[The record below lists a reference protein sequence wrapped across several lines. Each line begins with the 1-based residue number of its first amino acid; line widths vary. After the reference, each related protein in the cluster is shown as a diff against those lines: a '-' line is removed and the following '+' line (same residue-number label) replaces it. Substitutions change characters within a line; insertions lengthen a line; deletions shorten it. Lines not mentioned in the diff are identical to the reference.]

1 LPGRLLRAAAVPT
14 ISLGLGTA
22 AACDGGTSLVV
33 DDPDADVTETTDD
46 ADIPDNTLS
55 GAAPMG
61 EHYIRFLSEAEG
73 RALITGVVDELAA
86 DVDLCDGPGLAGQ
99 LLADQP
105 FFSAG
110 EGDVAPVEANV
121 DLLAPHLRR
130 GLPPECD
137 ELVGPPV
144 GFEFATDEAGDDE
157 DVSGAPAGLTAA
169 EEAALQALRESRDA
183 AIAVLHAADYP
194 YEAWDYRYWVDD
206 SDRARA
212 EQLVRDTVRVLLE
225 DLRHDG
231 IL

>member
-1 LPGRLLRAAAVPT
+1 MRAAAVPT

-22 AACDGGTSLVV
+22 AACDGGMSLVS
-33 DDPDADVTETTDD
+33 DDPDADVIETTDD

-73 RALITGVVDELAA
+73 RALIAGVVDELAA
-86 DVDLCDGPGLAGQ
+86 EEDLCEGPGLAGQ
-99 LLADQP
+99 LQEDQP
-105 FFSAG
+105 FSSAG
-110 EGDVAPVEANV
+110 DGDVAPVEANV

-137 ELVGPPV
+137 ELVGPLV
-144 GFEFATDEAGDDE
+144 GFEFATGEAGDDE

-169 EEAALQALRESRDA
+169 EESALQALRETRDA
-183 AIAVLHAADYP
+183 AVAVLHAADYP
-194 YEAWDYRYWVDD
+194 YDVWDNRYWIDD

-212 EQLVRDTVRVLLE
+212 EQLVRETVRVLLD